1 MLSENNLLK
10 EELEGQAGD
19 SSDIIEF
26 RYIYRLEEIEK

>member
-19 SSDIIEF
+19 SSDIFIVWKESVNYF
-26 RYIYRLEEIEK
+26 V